1 MPNAYLNSSDKEKL
15 TVSKLRFY
23 KFKKLLPWL
32 ISDGLYLKQIPLN
45 FKTCCNLKMR
55 GLVAKSS
62 VAFQLF

>member
-23 KFKKLLPWL
+23 KFKKLLPRL
-32 ISDGLYLKQIPLN
+32 ISNVLYLKQIPLN